1 MSYRV
6 RSTGEVHSQG
16 DIRKLNPNVSAP
28 RVWTSEICDVF
39 GIDPVLTSPQPDPS
53 AAYKVVYKDG
63 AEQDANGNWVEKYSE
78 RDMFAD
84 TTVDGVT
91 TTKSEHEVDYQAQLD
106 ADTAARVRLAR
117 DNLLSEVDW
126 MGASDLTMSSAMT
139 TYRQA
144 LRDITGLTDEDGNA
158 KFPNN
163 LADSDWP
170 TKP

>member
-39 GIDPVLTSPQPDPS
+39 GIDPVLASPQPEPS
-53 AAYKVVYKDG
+53 AAYKVVYRDG
-63 AEQDANGNWVEKYSE
+63 VEQDANGNWVEKYSE
-78 RDMFAD
+78 KDMFAD

-91 TTKSEHEVDYQAQLD
+91 TTKSEHEVAYQAQVD
-106 ADTAARVRLAR
+106 ASIAAIVRQKR
-117 DNLLSEVDW
+117 DGLLVEVDW
-126 MGASDLTMSSAMT
+126 TGASDLTMSSAMT
-139 TYRQA
+139 AYRQA
-144 LRDITGLTDEDGNA
+144 LRDIPAHED
-158 KFPNN
+158 FPN

>member
-144 LRDITGLTDEDGNA
+144 LRDIPAHED
-158 KFPNN
+158 FPN